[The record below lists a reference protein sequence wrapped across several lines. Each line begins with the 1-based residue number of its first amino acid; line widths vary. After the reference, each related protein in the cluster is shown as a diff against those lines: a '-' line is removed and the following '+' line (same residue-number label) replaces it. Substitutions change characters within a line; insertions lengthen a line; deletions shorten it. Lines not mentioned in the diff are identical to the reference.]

1 VAYRKLGRPS
11 DQRKAIL
18 RNLVTSLLKYG
29 KIETTKWRA
38 KETQR
43 VAEKLITKAIR
54 TYDDTVEV
62 TKTITDTSGG
72 EPVKKQA
79 RVVNDSPGKLAA
91 RRAIMEYLYD
101 FPERKREKESKY
113 EYGRRTGEVNHPVV
127 EKLFRE
133 IAPKYAE
140 RAKSLGQGGGYTRI
154 VKMGPRRG
162 DAAETVILE
171 LV

>member
-1 VAYRKLGRPS
+1 MAYRKLGRPS

-18 RNLVTSLLKYG
+18 RTLVTSLIKYG

-62 TKTITDTSGG
+62 TKNIDGTSTK
-72 EPVKKQA
+72 VS
-79 RVVNDSPGKLAA
+79 NDSAKKLAA

-101 FPERKREKESKY
+101 FPEEKQSKESKY
-113 EYGRRTGEVNHPVV
+113 DYAKRTGDVKHPVV

-154 VKMGPRRG
+154 IKMGQRRG
-162 DAAETVILE
+162 DAAEIVILE
-171 LV
+171 FV

>member
-1 VAYRKLGRPS
+1 MAYRKLGRAS
-11 DQRKAIL
+11 DQRKAIM
-18 RNLVTSLLKYG
+18 RNLVTSLIKYG

-43 VAEKLITKAIR
+43 MAEKIITKAIR

-62 TKTITDTSGG
+62 TKTIDGTATK
-72 EPVKKQA
+72 VT
-79 RVVNDSPGKLAA
+79 NDSAKKLAA

-101 FPERKREKESKY
+101 FPEEKQSKESKY
-113 EYGRRTGEVNHPVV
+113 DYKKRTGDIRHPVV

-140 RAKSLGQGGGYTRI
+140 RAKKLGQGGGYTRI
-154 VKMGPRRG
+154 IKMGPRRG
-162 DAAETVILE
+162 DAAEVVILE

>member
-1 VAYRKLGRPS
+1 MAYRKLGRPS
-11 DQRKAIL
+11 DQRKAML
-18 RNLVTSLLKYG
+18 RNLVTSLIKYG
-29 KIETTKWRA
+29 KVETTKMRA

-62 TKTITDTSGG
+62 VKTVDGAKTK
-72 EPVKKQA
+72 
-79 RVVNDSPGKLAA
+79 VVNDSPKKLAA
-91 RRAIMEYLYD
+91 RRLIMEYLYD
-101 FPERKREKESKY
+101 FPEEKQEKESKY
-113 EYGRRTGEVNHPVV
+113 DYKKRTGDIKYPVV

-140 RAKSLGQGGGYTRI
+140 RAKASGQGGGYTRI
-154 VKMGPRRG
+154 IKMGPRRG
-162 DAAETVILE
+162 DAAEVVILE

>member
-1 VAYRKLGRPS
+1 MAYRKLGRPS

-18 RNLVTSLLKYG
+18 RNLVTSLIKYG

-62 TKTITDTSGG
+62 TKTIDGVSTKVT
-72 EPVKKQA
+72 
-79 RVVNDSPGKLAA
+79 NDSAKKLAA
-91 RRAIMEYLYD
+91 RRSVMEYLYN
-101 FPERKREKESKY
+101 FPEEKQEKESKY
-113 EYGRRTGEVNHPVV
+113 EYKQRTGDVNYPVV

-133 IAPKYAE
+133 VAPKYAE